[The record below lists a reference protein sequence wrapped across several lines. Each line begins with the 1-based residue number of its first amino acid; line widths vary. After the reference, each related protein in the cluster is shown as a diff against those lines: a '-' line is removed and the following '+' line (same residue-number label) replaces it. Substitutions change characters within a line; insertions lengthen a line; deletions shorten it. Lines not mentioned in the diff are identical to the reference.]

1 VSAKPGTLAPAISK
15 GPGRIWKAFS
25 DFWRRYRKNYAAV
38 GGLVVVFLIAVLAIV
53 GPMVHEVNPFDMVG
67 RPYSKPFGEFPL
79 GTDVSGR
86 DILAGIIHGA
96 PVSLAIGV
104 VASLCA
110 TIVGVAFGSVAGYYG
125 GFIDDA
131 LMRTTEF
138 FLTIP
143 SFILAVV
150 IVAIFSPSVVTITAA
165 IAVVSWPSVA
175 RLVRGEF
182 IAQRER
188 EYVQACK
195 ALGMRDWE
203 IILVQILPNALAPVI
218 VVSTL
223 MVATA
228 ILTESGLSFL
238 GLGDPNHVSWG
249 YMIGVARTALRTAW
263 WMAAIPGLM
272 IVIAVIAINLAGE
285 GLNDALNPKLRER

>member
-1 VSAKPGTLAPAISK
+1 M
-15 GPGRIWKAFS
+15 S
-25 DFWRRYRKNYAAV
+25 DFWRRYRRNRTAV
-38 GGLVVVFLIAVLAIV
+38 AGLGVVLLLAVLALF
-53 GPMVHEVNPFDMVG
+53 GPLLYAVDPFDMVG
-67 RPYSKPFGEFPL
+67 RPYLKPFGEFPL

-96 PVSLAIGV
+96 PVSLLIGV
-104 VASLCA
+104 VASLVA
-110 TIVGVAFGSVAGYYG
+110 TIVGVLLGAVAGYYG
-125 GFIDDA
+125 GWIDDV
-131 LMRTTEF
+131 LMRATEF

-150 IVAIFSPSVVTITAA
+150 LVAIFSPSVYSITAA
-165 IAVVSWPSVA
+165 IAAVSWPSVA

-188 EYVQACK
+188 EYVQASR
-195 ALGMRDWE
+195 ALGMPDWQ
-203 IILVQILPNALAPVI
+203 IIAVQILPNAIAPVI

-249 YMIGVARTALRTAW
+249 YMIGVARTALRLAW
-263 WMAAIPGLM
+263 WMTAIPGVM
-272 IVIAVIAINLAGE
+272 IVLAVIAINLAGE

>member
-1 VSAKPGTLAPAISK
+1 MRALG
-15 GPGRIWKAFS
+15 
-25 DFWRRYRKNYAAV
+25 DFWFRYRQNRAAV
-38 GGLVVVFLIAVLAIV
+38 GGMVVLFLVVLLALV
-53 GPMVHEVNPFDMVG
+53 GPIVYPLDPFEMVG
-67 RPYSKPFGEFPL
+67 RPFSPPFGEFPL

-96 PVSLAIGV
+96 SVSLLIGV

-110 TIVGVAFGSVAGYYG
+110 TTVGVAVGAVAGYYG
-125 GFIDDA
+125 GILDDI
-131 LMRTTEF
+131 LMRTAEF

-150 IVAIFSPSVVTITAA
+150 LVAIFSPSVTSITAA

-175 RLVRGEF
+175 RLTRGEF

-188 EYVQACK
+188 EYVQACR
-195 ALGMRDWE
+195 ALGMPSWE
-203 IILVQILPNALAPVI
+203 ILLIQILPNALPPVI

-238 GLGDPNHVSWG
+238 GLGDPNLVSWG
-249 YMIGVARTALRTAW
+249 YMIGVARTALRVAW
-263 WMAAIPGLM
+263 WMAAIPGIM
-272 IVIAVIAINLAGE
+272 IVITVIAINLAGE
-285 GLNDALNPKLRER
+285 GLNDALNPKLRPR

>member
-1 VSAKPGTLAPAISK
+1 VKALA
-15 GPGRIWKAFS
+15 
-25 DFWRRYRKNYAAV
+25 DFWRRYRKNRAAV
-38 GGLVVVFLIAVLAIV
+38 GGLAVVFLIVLLALV
-53 GPMVHEVNPFDMVG
+53 GPRVYDVDPFDMVG
-67 RPYSKPFGEFPL
+67 RPYSPPFGEFLL

-86 DILAGIIHGA
+86 DILAGLINGA
-96 PVSLAIGV
+96 PVSLMIGV
-104 VASLCA
+104 IASLCA
-110 TIVGVAFGSVAGYYG
+110 TLVGVAFGAVAGYYG
-125 GFIDDA
+125 GLVDDA

-150 IVAIFSPSVVTITAA
+150 IVAIFSPSVASITAA
-165 IAVVSWPSVA
+165 IALVSWPSVA

-188 EYVQACK
+188 EYVQACR

-203 IILVQILPNALAPVI
+203 IIVVQILPNALAPVI

-238 GLGDPNHVSWG
+238 GLGDPNHISWG
-249 YMIGVARTALRTAW
+249 YMVGVARTALRVAW
-263 WMAAIPGLM
+263 WMTAIPGLM
-272 IVIAVIAINLAGE
+272 IVVAVIAINLAGE
-285 GLNDALNPKLRER
+285 GLSDALNPKLRDR

>member
-1 VSAKPGTLAPAISK
+1 MN
-15 GPGRIWKAFS
+15 AFA
-25 DFWRRYRKNYAAV
+25 DFFRRFAQNRAAV
-38 GGLVVVFLIAVLAIV
+38 VGLVVLIVISLVAFV
-53 GPMVHEVNPFDMVG
+53 GPFLYPVDPFDMIG
-67 RPYSKPFGEFPL
+67 RPFMPPFGDFPL

-86 DILAGIIHGA
+86 DILAGVIHGA
-96 PVSLAIGV
+96 SVSLIIGV

-110 TIVGVAFGSVAGYYG
+110 TVVGVALGALAGYYG
-125 GFIDDA
+125 GLLDDV
-131 LMRTTEF
+131 LMRTTDF

-150 IVAIFSPSVVTITAA
+150 LVAIFSPSLFSITAA

-175 RLVRGEF
+175 RLTRGEF

-188 EYVQACK
+188 EYVQACR
-195 ALGMRDWE
+195 ALGMPTWE
-203 IILVQILPNALAPVI
+203 IIVVQLLPNALPPVV

-238 GLGDPNHVSWG
+238 GLGDPNLVSWG

-263 WMAAIPGLM
+263 WMAAIPGIL
-272 IVIAVIAINLAGE
+272 IVVTVMAINLAGE
-285 GLNDALNPKLRER
+285 GLNDALNPKLRPR

>member
-1 VSAKPGTLAPAISK
+1 M
-15 GPGRIWKAFS
+15 KAFL
-25 DFWRRYRKNYAAV
+25 DFWRRYGKNRAAV
-38 GGLVVVFLIAVLAIV
+38 GGLAVIVAIV
-53 GPMVHEVNPFDMVG
+53 GMAIAGPWLHPVNPFDMVG
-67 RPYSKPFGEFPL
+67 RPYSPPFGEFAL

-86 DILAGIIHGA
+86 DILAGIIRGA

-104 VASLCA
+104 AASLFA
-110 TIVGVAFGSVAGYYG
+110 TIVGVALGSVAGYYG
-125 GFIDDA
+125 GLLDDA
-131 LMRTTEF
+131 IMRTTEF

-150 IVAIFSPSVVTITAA
+150 LVAIFSPSVASITAA

-188 EYVQACK
+188 EYVQACR
-195 ALGMRDWE
+195 ALGMPDWE
-203 IILVQILPNALAPVI
+203 IILVQILPNAAAPVV

-263 WMAAIPGLM
+263 WMAAIPGVM
-272 IVIAVIAINLAGE
+272 IVVAVIAINLAGE

>member
-1 VSAKPGTLAPAISK
+1 MKALAE
-15 GPGRIWKAFS
+15 
-25 DFWRRYRKNYAAV
+25 FWRRYRRNRAAV
-38 GGLVVVFLIAVLAIV
+38 GGVLVVVAIALVAAF
-53 GPMVHEVNPFDMVG
+53 GPALYPVDPMDMVG
-67 RPYSKPFGEFPL
+67 RPYLKPFGEFPL

-96 PVSLAIGV
+96 PVSLLIGV
-104 VASLCA
+104 VASLVA
-110 TIVGVAFGSVAGYYG
+110 TLVGVAFGAVAGYYG
-125 GFIDDA
+125 GLVDDV

-150 IVAIFSPSVVTITAA
+150 IVAIFSPSVVSITAA
-165 IAVVSWPSVA
+165 IAIVSWPSVA

-188 EYVQACK
+188 EYVQACR

-203 IILVQILPNALAPVI
+203 IIAVQILPNALAPVI
-218 VVSTL
+218 VVATL

-238 GLGDPNHVSWG
+238 GLGDPNHISWG
-249 YMIGVARTALRTAW
+249 YMIGVARTALRVAW

-272 IVIAVIAINLAGE
+272 IVVAVIAINLAGE
-285 GLNDALNPKLRER
+285 GLSDALNPRLRER